1 MKTRDID
8 AILDRSIEMAKCQLA
23 TLEKLKEANSH
34 MSGNDTETVL
44 ECMVR
49 IANNEPENSY
59 YNSAVQHMT
68 SISKNVE
75 VLRELMMCSVDD
87 TYGLA
92 NALKVYNYKTMAWF
106 HDEGKPVAN

>member
-1 MKTRDID
+1 MKTRDLD
-8 AILDRSIEMAKCQLA
+8 AILDRSIEMAKCQLE
-23 TLEKLKEANSH
+23 TLEYLKKANSH

-44 ECMVR
+44 DCMIR

-59 YNSAVQHMT
+59 YETAVKHMT
-68 SISKNVE
+68 SISKSVE
-75 VLRELMMCSVDD
+75 VLRELNMCSVDD

-92 NALKVYNYKTMAWF
+92 DALKVYNDKTMAWF